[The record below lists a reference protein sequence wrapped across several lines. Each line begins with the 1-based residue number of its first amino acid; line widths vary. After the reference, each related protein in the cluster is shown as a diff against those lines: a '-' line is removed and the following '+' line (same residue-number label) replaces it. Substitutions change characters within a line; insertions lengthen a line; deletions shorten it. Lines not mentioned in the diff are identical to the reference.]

1 MLYKP
6 SIGCLKIKFSGVH
19 VAAYFGLRE
28 IMVDFCK
35 VEEHIELR
43 DESGRTPLSWA
54 AGYGHESIVQMII
67 EQNNININSK
77 DSGGK
82 TPLSWNGHEAVV
94 RLLIGGDDVDI
105 NSKDN
110 YGTTPLLWAAAS
122 GHVDVVWLLIEG
134 GDVDINAKGIHPSHW
149 RLNVGMRLLCS
160 CWKINLTSGQ
170 GIQILY
176 QVRFDAMSQGATR
189 AFFFF
194 LCKGRLAR
202 LV

>member
-1 MLYKP
+1 
-6 SIGCLKIKFSGVH
+6 
-19 VAAYFGLRE
+19 
-28 IMVDFCK
+28 MVDFCK
-35 VEEHIELR
+35 VEEQIGLR
-43 DESGRTPLSWA
+43 DESGWTPLSWA
-54 AGYGHESIVQMII
+54 AGHGHESIVQMII

-134 GDVDINAKGIHPSHW
+134 GDMLKEYTPLIG
-149 RLNVGMRLLCS
+149 G
-160 CWKINLTSGQ
+160 
-170 GIQILY
+170 
-176 QVRFDAMSQGATR
+176 
-189 AFFFF
+189 
-194 LCKGRLAR
+194 
-202 LV
+202 